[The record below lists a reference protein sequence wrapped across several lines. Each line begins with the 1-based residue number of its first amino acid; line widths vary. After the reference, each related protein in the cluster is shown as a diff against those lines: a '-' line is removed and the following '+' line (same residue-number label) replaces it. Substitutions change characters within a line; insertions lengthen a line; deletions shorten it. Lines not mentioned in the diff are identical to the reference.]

1 MDFGKA
7 YNLVLDK
14 ISQWLITL
22 IYMLPNIAVAVL
34 IVVVFYLVAKLGRKI
49 SGNILN
55 RFSRHLS
62 VNNLISQVIFLI
74 IFLVGF
80 FIALGVLE
88 LDKALTSLL
97 AGVGLVGLILGFA
110 FQDIAANFI
119 AGIIISFEQPYK
131 INDLVETND
140 YFGTVKEIRIRTTE
154 IITPQG
160 EHVII
165 PNKEIYTNPLINYSI
180 SGRRRIDLDIGISYG
195 EDLERVQKITIDA
208 VKEITHQDNSKDV
221 EVMFKEYGDSSINF
235 TLRFWIST
243 TLEKDYKTAKSEAII
258 KIKKAYDANE
268 ILIPFPI
275 RTIDFGIKGGVT
287 LAEALPDK
295 ENGNE

>member
-7 YNLVLDK
+7 YNLVIDK

-221 EVMFKEYGDSSINF
+221 EVMFKEYGESSINF

-243 TLEKDYKTAKSEAII
+243 TLEKDYKTAKSDAII

>member
-1 MDFGKA
+1 
-7 YNLVLDK
+7 
-14 ISQWLITL
+14 
-22 IYMLPNIAVAVL
+22 
-34 IVVVFYLVAKLGRKI
+34 
-49 SGNILN
+49 
-55 RFSRHLS
+55 
-62 VNNLISQVIFLI
+62 
-74 IFLVGF
+74 
-80 FIALGVLE
+80 
-88 LDKALTSLL
+88 
-97 AGVGLVGLILGFA
+97 
-110 FQDIAANFI
+110 
-119 AGIIISFEQPYK
+119 
-131 INDLVETND
+131 
-140 YFGTVKEIRIRTTE
+140 VKEIRIRTTE

-221 EVMFKEYGDSSINF
+221 EVMFKEYGESSINF

>member
-221 EVMFKEYGDSSINF
+221 EVMFKEYGESSINF